1 MMSKWLVAVLFL
13 AVMFLDGII
22 FPALFGF
29 RESFLTEIFLVVML
43 VYYKSDFWGLV
54 LGVVLSG
61 TAEFYWGLKLGTLVL
76 PLLVS
81 AGVFFLLNK
90 FLNVRN
96 RVLMVISGVVM
107 FIVFWETSI
116 LVAKIL

>member
-1 MMSKWLVAVLFL
+1 MMNRWLFAVLFL
-13 AVMFLDGII
+13 ASMFLDGII

-29 RESFLTEIFLVVML
+29 RESFLTIIFLVAML
-43 VYYKSDFWGLV
+43 LFCEVDLKSFFLGIAFSV
-54 LGVVLSG
+54 L
-61 TAEFYWGLKLGTLVL
+61 AEFYWGLKLGMLVV
-76 PLLVS
+76 PLLAS

-96 RVLMVISGVVM
+96 RVLMVISGVIM